1 MTRPDRA
8 PWRQLPAGMVA
19 SSDPAMAD
27 QLAAILAAYAARVA
41 AGHHAAPS
49 PDRWAISD
57 RD

>member
-1 MTRPDRA
+1 MIRPDR
-8 PWRQLPAGMVA
+8 PPLRRVAGGWVA
-19 SSDPAMAD
+19 ASDPAMAD